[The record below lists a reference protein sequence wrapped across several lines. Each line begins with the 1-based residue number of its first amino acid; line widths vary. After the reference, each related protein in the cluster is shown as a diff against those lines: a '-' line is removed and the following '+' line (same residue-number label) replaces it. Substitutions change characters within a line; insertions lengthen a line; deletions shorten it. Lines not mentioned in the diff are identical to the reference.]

1 MSWAREIFHVVC
13 TLGCSCH
20 LQEQEKAYFGLQFNS
35 CRFFVFFC
43 LWHFPFRMFSGAH
56 PIRAPLSP
64 LTSDPICVSWPMYGT
79 HSNVRPA
86 FCLFFYFAF
95 LSKALSLSCMAH
107 TLQCAMC
114 KVQCAMAIFCLSWPW
129 ILQHQS
135 HIRLNCTQPFL
146 NYFLYNLR
154 QLQKL
159 SKAWVDVIS
168 SIDCMQPRIH
178 NYK

>member
-13 TLGCSCH
+13 TVGCSCR

-86 FCLFFYFAF
+86 FCFFFFTLLFYPKHFHFH
-95 LSKALSLSCMAH
+95 LCQCMAH
-107 TLQCAMC
+107 TL
-114 KVQCAMAIFCLSWPW
+114 QCAMAIFCLSWPW

-135 HIRLNCTQPFL
+135 HIRLNCTQPIL
-146 NYFLYNLR
+146 NYFLNNLR
-154 QLQKL
+154 Q
-159 SKAWVDVIS
+159 
-168 SIDCMQPRIH
+168 
-178 NYK
+178 